1 MMDDGR
7 EHVDRPIYDDDGE
20 MIVWPT
26 LDEDMEE
33 FAEESEVATVAA
45 SDDTTED
52 DTYYEVPDTV
62 EDDQDRIDVQV
73 ESIEDEECQDAK
85 IGDIQQAGEDYN
97 EAMDRIVGVLMQAL
111 STEEMTET
119 MSAELQDATNDME
132 TAKQTITDLC
142 GDPDTKVLQ
151 TDPDTKIPQNLQE
164 ILETLTKDGKAPWL
178 YIDDEGNLLL
188 DGESV
193 PKLKVIELEA
203 EKIKADY
210 GEFKDLTTNNF
221 TAVNAKIDNL
231 DVGNLDAVNATIKN
245 LQADLAHIGV
255 LIGNSATIKDIQNL
269 LLTSKNTTIE
279 NALIKDA
286 MIDTVSANKIN
297 TGIINTNNVSIQSDD
312 GSMLLQGN
320 LQQFKDKAGN
330 VRIQIG
336 KDAKGDFTFTLYGAD
351 GKGQLINQNGIQ
363 SSDAIKDGLIVNAK
377 VADNANISAGKLD
390 IASLFS
396 TMNESGYTLKSSKI
410 KFDDK
415 DQTLDVLFN
424 SLSTKVDNIN
434 TATGDISG
442 LKTQVSTNTTNIGI
456 ANGKIETLITNT
468 TIEDNGTTTTL
479 KNAFNS
485 VKDTVDKHEQTISSM
500 GSTLNSVSIEY
511 YVSTSATSMQ
521 GGSWSTTTPQWQE
534 GKYIWQ
540 RINYG
545 KVNGT
550 TTYSTPVC
558 IQGAKGEDGTG
569 VNILDKYPSLEELKK
584 AHPTG
589 NAGDCYTVN
598 GTLYT
603 WSTSKNDWIDC
614 GNIKGEKGDQ
624 GIQGIQGIQ
633 GERGEQG
640 VQGVPGKDGKTTYF
654 HIKYSANPNGIP
666 MSETPNTY
674 IGTYVNYDP
683 NDSADSTVYT
693 WSRFE
698 GEQGEQGIPGTNGTD
713 GKTYYLHIKYSDD
726 GGKTFTSNNGET
738 PGAYIGVYTDTN
750 DKDSNSVTTY
760 TWSKIKGEKGDK
772 GDQGLQGVPGT
783 PGTDGVTH
791 YTWIRYADDINGTG
805 ISNDPTGKTYIGF
818 AYNKETSTES
828 NTPTDYTW
836 SLIKGDKGDTGVKGD
851 RGEKGE
857 TYYTWIKYSDNA
869 DGTGLYDTPKD
880 TTMYIGIA
888 INKTTPTESVNKTDY
903 TWSKFKGDKGDKGDR
918 GQQGEQGIPGTPG
931 GKGDPGEKGQSL
943 VNSTPQWYKSTSN
956 TTQTGGEWTTTMPT
970 AEKGYWYWL
979 RFKLDFENPTET
991 KYTTPTLEQVY
1002 TKTSQ
1007 LEQSLDG
1014 FKTTVSNTY
1023 ATNDSLG
1030 TVRNDVSKVEQTA
1043 NSLTAKFTD
1052 GFDMGIIQQNASGI
1066 KVLHTSIDDNSYT
1079 HMSPTGFYLKCKGT
1093 DIFKL
1098 ESDGITMLGGILSN
1112 GTIQGATIIGST
1124 FKNESNTFSVDSE
1137 GNIVGA
1143 QIKGSEV
1150 VGDSFS
1156 VEGEL
1161 TADVITANK
1170 INSAQYPSTLEDDI
1184 QISINSGGSD
1194 DNELYDGVSFA
1205 TVTGALEALPKFLN
1219 GKVVDIWIQKDV
1231 YENIDIRYFSS
1242 GRINL
1247 YLDGNTVY
1255 GYVRS
1260 YMSSIKVYVYGGY
1273 MKYETAKTGVIH
1285 PSTGCAVASRTASLV
1300 GQESSCLNAYSL
1312 KIYGSDNASG
1322 SATTIVGMAC
1332 DSYASGYY
1340 KDLQFI
1346 NCDIGFRANAGGRI
1360 HAAGSSGVC
1369 SQYGFEA
1376 VSGGLIT
1383 IANSKQCGGNKSNT
1397 HVSSPGQIIAPTSVT
1412 YEGGNQTTDGNT
1424 APTPTTSKTVTI
1436 KSNSG
1441 DTYRS
1446 SVYNNWKKDNT
1457 CRQGD
1462 YGYGDCNGCWF
1473 FGSQFNQFKDK
1484 SISKIEL
1491 TIKRISG
1498 GSYAAVPIVVKTHN
1512 YASRPSGKP
1521 SYGSSCGS
1529 VSIAVGNSG
1538 KLTITNST
1546 ILNALSGGTIKGF
1559 GIQSAYNASS
1569 YAVCSGSV
1577 TMKVTYKE

>member
-1 MMDDGR
+1 MIGDGQER
-7 EHVDRPIYDDDGE
+7 VDRPVYDDDGE
-20 MIVWPT
+20 IIIWPT
-26 LDEDMEE
+26 EDEEMEE
-33 FAEESEVATVAA
+33 FAEEAEVATVAT

-73 ESIEDEECQDAK
+73 ESIEDEECEDSK
-85 IGDIQQAGEDYN
+85 IGDIQQASESYD
-97 EAMDRIVGVLMQAL
+97 EAMDRIVSILTQAL
-111 STEEMTET
+111 STEEMTEE

-164 ILETLTKDGKAPWL
+164 LLETLTKDGKAPWL

-193 PKLKVIELEA
+193 PKLKVVELEA
-203 EKIKADY
+203 QKVKADL

-231 DVGNLDAVNATIKN
+231 NVGDLSAVNATIKN
-245 LQADLAHIGV
+245 LQSDLAHIGV

-297 TGIINTNNVSIQSDD
+297 TGTINTNNVSIQSDD

-415 DQTLDVLFN
+415 NQTLDVLFN
-424 SLSTKVDNIN
+424 SLSTKVD
-434 TATGDISG
+434 TANGDMSK
-442 LKTQVSTNTTNIGI
+442 LQTQVTTNTTNIGV
-456 ANGKIETLITNT
+456 ANGKIETLIADT
-468 TIEDNGTTTTL
+468 TIEEDGTTTTL

-511 YVSTSATSMQ
+511 YVSTSAVALQ

-569 VNILDKYPSLEELKK
+569 VNILDKYSSLEALKQ

-589 NAGDCYTVN
+589 NPGDCYTVN

-603 WSTSKNDWIDC
+603 WSTSKNDWVDC

-624 GIQGIQGIQ
+624 GIQGIQG
-633 GERGEQG
+633 
-640 VQGVPGKDGKTTYF
+640 P
-654 HIKYSANPNGIP
+654 
-666 MSETPNTY
+666 
-674 IGTYVNYDP
+674 
-683 NDSADSTVYT
+683 
-693 WSRFE
+693 
-698 GEQGEQGIPGTNGTD
+698 QGEQGP
-713 GKTYYLHIKYSDD
+713 
-726 GGKTFTSNNGET
+726 
-738 PGAYIGVYTDTN
+738 
-750 DKDSNSVTTY
+750 
-760 TWSKIKGEKGDK
+760 
-772 GDQGLQGVPGT
+772 QGP
-783 PGTDGVTH
+783 
-791 YTWIRYADDINGTG
+791 
-805 ISNDPTGKTYIGF
+805 
-818 AYNKETSTES
+818 
-828 NTPTDYTW
+828 
-836 SLIKGDKGDTGVKGD
+836 
-851 RGEKGE
+851 
-857 TYYTWIKYSDNA
+857 
-869 DGTGLYDTPKD
+869 
-880 TTMYIGIA
+880 
-888 INKTTPTESVNKTDY
+888 
-903 TWSKFKGDKGDKGDR
+903 
-918 GQQGEQGIPGTPG
+918 QGEQG
-931 GKGDPGEKGQSL
+931 GKGDPGNPGEKGQSL
-943 VNSTPQWYKSTSN
+943 VNSTPQWYKSTSS
-956 TTQTGGEWTTTMPT
+956 TTQTGGEWTGTMPV

-991 KYTTPTLEQVY
+991 KYTAPTMEQVY
-1002 TKTSQ
+1002 TKTTS

-1014 FKTTVSNTY
+1014 FKQTVSNTY
-1023 ATNDSLG
+1023 ATNDDLG
-1030 TVRNDVSKVEQTA
+1030 TIRNDVSRVEQTA
-1043 NSLTAKFTD
+1043 NKIGWFISGSSSSSMTLTDEALTVIAKQLKVSGDMIVD
-1052 GFDMGIIQQNASGI
+1052 GA
-1066 KVLHTSIDDNSYT
+1066 IDGKT
-1079 HMSPTGFYLKCKGT
+1079 
-1093 DIFKL
+1093 
-1098 ESDGITMLGGILSN
+1098 IT
-1112 GTIQGATIIGST
+1112 GATIIGST
-1124 FKNESNTFSVDSE
+1124 FRNQGNTFSVDSE

-1161 TADVITANK
+1161 TADTITANK
-1170 INSAQYPSTLEDDI
+1170 INNAQYPSTLDDDI
-1184 QISINSGGSD
+1184 QIEIDPSTGSD
-1194 DNELYDGVSFA
+1194 DVELAEGAVYQTIAGV
-1205 TVTGALEALPKFLN
+1205 LDALPKFLN
-1219 GKVVDIWIQKDV
+1219 GKCVSIWMRGDIT
-1231 YENIDIRYFSS
+1231 ENADFQNYTSGQIR
-1242 GRINL
+1242 L
-1247 YLDGNTVY
+1247 YLDGHTLY
-1255 GYVRS
+1255 GYIRN
-1260 YMSSIKVYVYGGY
+1260 YMSSAKLWVYGGWPGT
-1273 MKYETAKTGVIH
+1273 EEGQIGVVH
-1285 PSTGCAVASRTASLV
+1285 PDTGCAVAGRTGSIIS
-1300 GQESSCLNAYSL
+1300 QESSSLNTYSV
-1312 KIYGSDNASG
+1312 KVYGSDNKHSDG
-1322 SATTIVGMAC
+1322 QSNIVGYIGDAF
-1332 DSYASGYY
+1332 ASMYIKNTALVNCEVGYRGSG
-1340 KDLQFI
+1340 
-1346 NCDIGFRANAGGRI
+1346 CARI
-1360 HAAGSSGVC
+1360 HDASSAGVC
-1369 SQYGFEA
+1369 SQYGFQTT
-1376 VSGGLIT
+1376 SGAFIT
-1383 IANSKQCGGNKSNT
+1383 IANAAHCGGLTANT
-1397 HVSSPGQIIAPTSVT
+1397 AQTLPGQIIQHAKATFA
-1412 YEGGNQTTDGNT
+1412 GGSQTTDPGK
-1424 APTPTTSKTVTI
+1424 APTTSTKKTVTI

-1457 CRQGD
+1457 ARQGD

-1473 FGSQFNQFKDK
+1473 FGTQFNQFKGK
-1484 SISKIEL
+1484 SITKIEL

-1521 SYGSSCGS
+1521 SYGSNCGS
-1529 VSIAVGNSG
+1529 VSIAVGSSG

-1546 ILNALSGGTIKGF
+1546 ILNALSNGTIKGF
-1559 GIQSAYNASS
+1559 GIQSAYNSGS

-1577 TMKVTYKE
+1577 SMKVTYTE

>member
-1 MMDDGR
+1 MIGDGQER
-7 EHVDRPIYDDDGE
+7 VDRPVYDDDGE
-20 MIVWPT
+20 IIIWPT
-26 LDEDMEE
+26 EDEEMEE
-33 FAEESEVATVAA
+33 FAEEAEVATVAT

-73 ESIEDEECQDAK
+73 ESIEDEECEDSK
-85 IGDIQQAGEDYN
+85 IGDIQQASESYD
-97 EAMDRIVGVLMQAL
+97 EAMDRIVSILTQAL
-111 STEEMTET
+111 STEEMTEE

-164 ILETLTKDGKAPWL
+164 LLETLTKDGKAPWL

-193 PKLKVIELEA
+193 PKLKVVELEA
-203 EKIKADY
+203 QKVKADL

-231 DVGNLDAVNATIKN
+231 NVGDLSAVNATIKN
-245 LQADLAHIGV
+245 LQSDLAHIGV

-297 TGIINTNNVSIQSDD
+297 TGTINTNNVSIQSDD

-415 DQTLDVLFN
+415 NQTLDVLFN
-424 SLSTKVDNIN
+424 SLSTKVD
-434 TATGDISG
+434 TANGDMSK
-442 LKTQVSTNTTNIGI
+442 LQTQVTTNTTNIGV
-456 ANGKIETLITNT
+456 ANGKIETLIADT
-468 TIEDNGTTTTL
+468 TIEEDGTTTTL

-511 YVSTSATSMQ
+511 YVSTSAVALQ

-569 VNILDKYPSLEELKK
+569 VNILDKYPSLEALKQ

-589 NAGDCYTVN
+589 NPGDCYTVN

-603 WSTSKNDWIDC
+603 WSTSKNDWVDC

-624 GIQGIQGIQ
+624 GIQGIQG
-633 GERGEQG
+633 
-640 VQGVPGKDGKTTYF
+640 P
-654 HIKYSANPNGIP
+654 
-666 MSETPNTY
+666 
-674 IGTYVNYDP
+674 
-683 NDSADSTVYT
+683 
-693 WSRFE
+693 
-698 GEQGEQGIPGTNGTD
+698 QGEQGP
-713 GKTYYLHIKYSDD
+713 
-726 GGKTFTSNNGET
+726 
-738 PGAYIGVYTDTN
+738 
-750 DKDSNSVTTY
+750 
-760 TWSKIKGEKGDK
+760 
-772 GDQGLQGVPGT
+772 QGP
-783 PGTDGVTH
+783 
-791 YTWIRYADDINGTG
+791 
-805 ISNDPTGKTYIGF
+805 
-818 AYNKETSTES
+818 
-828 NTPTDYTW
+828 
-836 SLIKGDKGDTGVKGD
+836 
-851 RGEKGE
+851 
-857 TYYTWIKYSDNA
+857 
-869 DGTGLYDTPKD
+869 
-880 TTMYIGIA
+880 
-888 INKTTPTESVNKTDY
+888 
-903 TWSKFKGDKGDKGDR
+903 
-918 GQQGEQGIPGTPG
+918 QGEQG
-931 GKGDPGEKGQSL
+931 GKGDPGNPGEKGQSL
-943 VNSTPQWYKSTSN
+943 VNSTPQWYKSTSS
-956 TTQTGGEWTTTMPT
+956 TTQTGGEWTGTMPV

-991 KYTTPTLEQVY
+991 KYTAPTMEQVY
-1002 TKTSQ
+1002 TKTTS

-1014 FKTTVSNTY
+1014 FKQTVSNTY
-1023 ATNDSLG
+1023 ATNDDLG
-1030 TVRNDVSKVEQTA
+1030 TIRNDVSRVEQTA
-1043 NSLTAKFTD
+1043 NKIGWFISGSSLSSMALTQDALNIITEQVKVTGDMIVD
-1052 GFDMGIIQQNASGI
+1052 GA
-1066 KVLHTSIDDNSYT
+1066 IDGKT
-1079 HMSPTGFYLKCKGT
+1079 
-1093 DIFKL
+1093 
-1098 ESDGITMLGGILSN
+1098 IT
-1112 GTIQGATIIGST
+1112 GATIIGST
-1124 FKNESNTFSVDSE
+1124 FRNQGNTFSVDSE

-1161 TADVITANK
+1161 TADTITANK

-1219 GKVVDIWIQKDV
+1219 GKKVDIWIQEDI
-1231 YENIDIRYFSS
+1231 YENIDIQYFTS
-1242 GRINL
+1242 GVINL

-1255 GYVRS
+1255 GYIRN
-1260 YMSSIKVYVYGGY
+1260 YMSSTKVRVYGGY
-1273 MKYETAKTGVIH
+1273 MKFETARTGVIH
-1285 PSTGCAVASRTASLV
+1285 PSVGCAVASRTGSLI
-1300 GQESSCLNAYSL
+1300 GQESSPINGYSL
-1312 KIYGSDNASG
+1312 KIYGSDNKATDG
-1322 SATTIVGMAC
+1322 NSATVGIIG
-1332 DSYASGYY
+1332 DSYSTGYY
-1340 KDLQFI
+1340 RDVQFV
-1346 NCDIGFRANAGGRI
+1346 NCDIAFRGSGGGRI
-1360 HAAGSSGVC
+1360 HDAGSSGVC
-1369 SQYGFEA
+1369 KQYAYQATSGA
-1376 VSGGLIT
+1376 VIT
-1383 IANSKQCGGNKSNT
+1383 IANASHCGGITANIAQT
-1397 HVSSPGQIIAPTSVT
+1397 LPAQIIAHGSAK
-1412 YEGGNQTTDGNT
+1412 YEGGNQTTDGNQ
-1424 APTPTTSKTVTI
+1424 APSTSTTKTVTI
-1436 KSNSG
+1436 KSISG

-1457 CRQGD
+1457 ARQGD

-1473 FGSQFNQFKDK
+1473 FGTQFNQFKGK

-1498 GSYAAVPIVVKTHN
+1498 GSYAAVPIAVKTHN
-1512 YASRPSGKP
+1512 YTSRPSGKP

-1577 TMKVTYKE
+1577 TMKVTYTE

>member
-1 MMDDGR
+1 MIGDGQER
-7 EHVDRPIYDDDGE
+7 VDRPVYDDDGE
-20 MIVWPT
+20 IIIWPT
-26 LDEDMEE
+26 EDEEMEE
-33 FAEESEVATVAA
+33 FAEEAEVATVAT

-73 ESIEDEECQDAK
+73 ESIEDEECEDSK
-85 IGDIQQAGEDYN
+85 IGDIQQASESYD
-97 EAMDRIVGVLMQAL
+97 EAMDRIVSILTQAL
-111 STEEMTET
+111 STEEMTEE

-164 ILETLTKDGKAPWL
+164 LLETLTKDRKAPWL

-193 PKLKVIELEA
+193 PKLKVVELEA
-203 EKIKADY
+203 QKVKADL

-231 DVGNLDAVNATIKN
+231 NVGDLSAVNATIKN
-245 LQADLAHIGV
+245 LQSDLAHIGV

-297 TGIINTNNVSIQSDD
+297 TGTINTNNVSIQSDD

-415 DQTLDVLFN
+415 NQTLDVLFN
-424 SLSTKVDNIN
+424 SLSTKVD
-434 TATGDISG
+434 TANGDMSK
-442 LKTQVSTNTTNIGI
+442 LQTQVTTNTTNIGV
-456 ANGKIETLITNT
+456 ANGKIETLIADT
-468 TIEDNGTTTTL
+468 TIEEDGTTTTL

-511 YVSTSATSMQ
+511 YVSTSAVALQ

-569 VNILDKYPSLEELKK
+569 VNILDKYPSLEALKQ

-589 NAGDCYTVN
+589 NPGDCYTVN

-603 WSTSKNDWIDC
+603 WSTSKNDWVDC

-624 GIQGIQGIQ
+624 GIQGIQG
-633 GERGEQG
+633 
-640 VQGVPGKDGKTTYF
+640 P
-654 HIKYSANPNGIP
+654 
-666 MSETPNTY
+666 
-674 IGTYVNYDP
+674 
-683 NDSADSTVYT
+683 
-693 WSRFE
+693 
-698 GEQGEQGIPGTNGTD
+698 QGEQGP
-713 GKTYYLHIKYSDD
+713 
-726 GGKTFTSNNGET
+726 
-738 PGAYIGVYTDTN
+738 
-750 DKDSNSVTTY
+750 
-760 TWSKIKGEKGDK
+760 
-772 GDQGLQGVPGT
+772 QGP
-783 PGTDGVTH
+783 
-791 YTWIRYADDINGTG
+791 
-805 ISNDPTGKTYIGF
+805 
-818 AYNKETSTES
+818 
-828 NTPTDYTW
+828 
-836 SLIKGDKGDTGVKGD
+836 
-851 RGEKGE
+851 
-857 TYYTWIKYSDNA
+857 
-869 DGTGLYDTPKD
+869 
-880 TTMYIGIA
+880 
-888 INKTTPTESVNKTDY
+888 
-903 TWSKFKGDKGDKGDR
+903 
-918 GQQGEQGIPGTPG
+918 QGEQG
-931 GKGDPGEKGQSL
+931 GKGDPGNPGEKGQSL
-943 VNSTPQWYKSTSN
+943 VNSTPQWYKSTSS
-956 TTQTGGEWTTTMPT
+956 TTQTGGEWTGTMPV

-991 KYTTPTLEQVY
+991 KYTAPTMEQVY
-1002 TKTSQ
+1002 TKTTS

-1014 FKTTVSNTY
+1014 FKQTVSNTY
-1023 ATNDSLG
+1023 ATNDDLG
-1030 TVRNDVSKVEQTA
+1030 TIRNDVSRVEQTA
-1043 NSLTAKFTD
+1043 NKIGWFISGSSSSSMTLTDEALTVIAKQLKVSGDMIVD
-1052 GFDMGIIQQNASGI
+1052 GA
-1066 KVLHTSIDDNSYT
+1066 IDGKT
-1079 HMSPTGFYLKCKGT
+1079 
-1093 DIFKL
+1093 
-1098 ESDGITMLGGILSN
+1098 IT
-1112 GTIQGATIIGST
+1112 GATIIGST
-1124 FKNESNTFSVDSE
+1124 FRNQNDTFSVDSE

-1161 TADVITANK
+1161 TADTITANK

-1219 GKVVDIWIQKDV
+1219 GKVVDIWVQEDI
-1231 YENIDIRYFSS
+1231 YENIDFQYFIS

-1247 YLDGNTVY
+1247 YLDGSTVY
-1255 GYVRS
+1255 GYIRNYTS
-1260 YMSSIKVYVYGGY
+1260 GTKVNVYGGY

-1300 GQESSCLNAYSL
+1300 GQENSPINGYSL

-1322 SATTIVGMAC
+1322 SATTIVGVAC
-1332 DSYASGYY
+1332 DSYANGYY
-1340 KDLQFI
+1340 KDVQFI

-1360 HAAGSSGVC
+1360 HAAKSSGVC

-1383 IANSKQCGGNKSNT
+1383 IANSPQCGGNKSNT

-1412 YEGGNQTTDGNT
+1412 YEGGNQTTDGNP
-1424 APTPTTSKTVTI
+1424 APTPTTTKTVTI

-1457 CRQGD
+1457 ARQGD

-1498 GSYAAVPIVVKTHN
+1498 GSYSGVPIVVKTHN
-1512 YASRPSGKP
+1512 YSSRPSGKP

-1546 ILNALSGGTIKGF
+1546 ILNALSNGTIKGF
-1559 GIQSAYNASS
+1559 GIQSTYNASS

-1577 TMKVTYKE
+1577 TMKVTYTE

>member
-1 MMDDGR
+1 MIGDGQER
-7 EHVDRPIYDDDGE
+7 VDRPVYDDDGE
-20 MIVWPT
+20 IIIWPT
-26 LDEDMEE
+26 EDEEMEE
-33 FAEESEVATVAA
+33 FAEEAEVATVAT

-73 ESIEDEECQDAK
+73 ESIEDEECEDSK
-85 IGDIQQAGEDYN
+85 IGDIQQASESYD
-97 EAMDRIVGVLMQAL
+97 EAMDRIVSILTQAL
-111 STEEMTET
+111 STEEMTEE

-164 ILETLTKDGKAPWL
+164 LLETLTKDGKAPWL

-193 PKLKVIELEA
+193 PKLKVVELEA
-203 EKIKADY
+203 QKVKADL

-231 DVGNLDAVNATIKN
+231 NVGDLSAVNATIKN
-245 LQADLAHIGV
+245 LQSDLAHIGV

-297 TGIINTNNVSIQSDD
+297 TGTINTNNVSIQSDD

-415 DQTLDVLFN
+415 NQTLDVLFN
-424 SLSTKVDNIN
+424 SLSTKVD
-434 TATGDISG
+434 TANGDMSK
-442 LKTQVSTNTTNIGI
+442 LQTQVTTNTTNIGV
-456 ANGKIETLITNT
+456 ANGKIETLIADT
-468 TIEDNGTTTTL
+468 TIEEDGTTTTL

-511 YVSTSATSMQ
+511 YVSTSAVALQ

-569 VNILDKYPSLEELKK
+569 VNILDKYPSLEALKQ

-589 NAGDCYTVN
+589 NPGDCYTVN

-603 WSTSKNDWIDC
+603 WSTSKNDWVDC

-624 GIQGIQGIQ
+624 GIQGIQG
-633 GERGEQG
+633 
-640 VQGVPGKDGKTTYF
+640 P
-654 HIKYSANPNGIP
+654 
-666 MSETPNTY
+666 
-674 IGTYVNYDP
+674 
-683 NDSADSTVYT
+683 
-693 WSRFE
+693 
-698 GEQGEQGIPGTNGTD
+698 QGEQGP
-713 GKTYYLHIKYSDD
+713 
-726 GGKTFTSNNGET
+726 
-738 PGAYIGVYTDTN
+738 
-750 DKDSNSVTTY
+750 
-760 TWSKIKGEKGDK
+760 
-772 GDQGLQGVPGT
+772 QGP
-783 PGTDGVTH
+783 
-791 YTWIRYADDINGTG
+791 
-805 ISNDPTGKTYIGF
+805 
-818 AYNKETSTES
+818 
-828 NTPTDYTW
+828 
-836 SLIKGDKGDTGVKGD
+836 
-851 RGEKGE
+851 
-857 TYYTWIKYSDNA
+857 
-869 DGTGLYDTPKD
+869 
-880 TTMYIGIA
+880 
-888 INKTTPTESVNKTDY
+888 
-903 TWSKFKGDKGDKGDR
+903 
-918 GQQGEQGIPGTPG
+918 QGEQG
-931 GKGDPGEKGQSL
+931 GKGDPGNPGEKGQSL
-943 VNSTPQWYKSTSN
+943 VNSTPQWYKSTSS
-956 TTQTGGEWTTTMPT
+956 TTQTGGEWTGTMPV

-991 KYTTPTLEQVY
+991 KYTAPTMEQVY
-1002 TKTSQ
+1002 TKTTS

-1014 FKTTVSNTY
+1014 FKQTVSNTY
-1023 ATNDSLG
+1023 ATNDDLG
-1030 TVRNDVSKVEQTA
+1030 TIRNDVSRVEQTA
-1043 NSLTAKFTD
+1043 NKIGWFISGSSSSSMTLTDEALTVIAKQLKVSGDMIVD
-1052 GFDMGIIQQNASGI
+1052 GA
-1066 KVLHTSIDDNSYT
+1066 IDGKT
-1079 HMSPTGFYLKCKGT
+1079 
-1093 DIFKL
+1093 
-1098 ESDGITMLGGILSN
+1098 IT
-1112 GTIQGATIIGST
+1112 GST
-1124 FKNESNTFSVDSE
+1124 MVGGTFRNESNTFSVDSE

-1143 QIKGSEV
+1143 QIQGSEV
-1150 VGDSFS
+1150 IGDSFS

-1161 TADVITANK
+1161 TADTITANK
-1170 INSAQYPSTLEDDI
+1170 INNAQYPSTLDDDI
-1184 QISINSGGSD
+1184 QIEIDPSTGSD
-1194 DNELYDGVSFA
+1194 DVELAEGAVYQTIAGV
-1205 TVTGALEALPKFLN
+1205 LDALPKFLN
-1219 GKVVDIWIQKDV
+1219 GKCVSIWMRGDIT
-1231 YENIDIRYFSS
+1231 ENADFQNYTS
-1242 GRINL
+1242 GQIKF
-1247 YLDGNTVY
+1247 YLDGHTLY
-1255 GYVRS
+1255 GYIRN
-1260 YMSSIKVYVYGGY
+1260 YMSSAKLWVYGGWPGT
-1273 MKYETAKTGVIH
+1273 EEGQTGVVH
-1285 PSTGCAVASRTASLV
+1285 PDTGCAVAGRTGSIIS
-1300 GQESSCLNAYSL
+1300 QESSSLNTYSV
-1312 KIYGSDNASG
+1312 KVYGSDNKHSDG
-1322 SATTIVGMAC
+1322 QSNIVGYIGDAF
-1332 DSYASGYY
+1332 ASMYIKNTTLVNCEIGYRGSG
-1340 KDLQFI
+1340 
-1346 NCDIGFRANAGGRI
+1346 CARI
-1360 HAAGSSGVC
+1360 HDASSSGVC
-1369 SQYGFEA
+1369 SHYGFQTT
-1376 VSGGLIT
+1376 SGAFIT
-1383 IANSKQCGGNKSNT
+1383 IANAAHCGGLTANT
-1397 HVSSPGQIIAPTSVT
+1397 AQTLPGQIIQHAKATFA
-1412 YEGGNQTTDGNT
+1412 GGSQTTDPGK
-1424 APTPTTSKTVTI
+1424 APTTSTKKTVTI

-1457 CRQGD
+1457 ARQGD

-1473 FGSQFNQFKDK
+1473 FGTQFNQFKGK
-1484 SISKIEL
+1484 SITKIEL

-1529 VSIAVGNSG
+1529 VSIAVGDSG

-1546 ILNALSGGTIKGF
+1546 ILNALSNGTIKGF

-1577 TMKVTYKE
+1577 TMKVTYTE